1 MQQMK
6 KKANQITN
14 FKYYLPYFIRGI
26 IAFFILL
33 ALTLL
38 IYFFELNTPMTTISL
53 LDGLLIATVIGF
65 ATSLFTYLVYS
76 GSLNFVSYGFST
88 FGSIFNKNVNKK
100 YKDLKEYNEIKKME
114 RAGKTY
120 YFLSYIIVS
129 SLYLIALKQ
138 APLLEHFQQHLH
150 LDFRVPKLQ

>member
-1 MQQMK
+1 MK

-53 LDGLLIATVIGF
+53 LDGLLVATVIGF

-100 YKDLKEYNEIKKME
+100 YKDLKEYNEIKKIE

-120 YFLSYIIVS
+120 YFLSYILVS
-129 SLYLIALKQ
+129 SLYLIALIIVFILFKTEVI
-138 APLLEHFQQHLH
+138 L
-150 LDFRVPKLQ
+150 

>member
-1 MQQMK
+1 MK

-65 ATSLFTYLVYS
+65 ATSLFPYLVYS

-100 YKDLKEYNEIKKME
+100 YKDLKEYNEIKKIE

-120 YFLSYIIVS
+120 YFLSYILVS
-129 SLYLIALKQ
+129 SLYLIALIVVFILFKTEVI
-138 APLLEHFQQHLH
+138 L
-150 LDFRVPKLQ
+150 

>member
-1 MQQMK
+1 MK
-6 KKANQITN
+6 QAITTTQTVT
-14 FKYYLPYFIRGI
+14 RGRECS
-26 IAFFILL
+26 ASTPHTTSEHSSSLCSS
-33 ALTLL
+33 TRR
-38 IYFFELNTPMTTISL
+38 ELNTPMTTISL

-100 YKDLKEYNEIKKME
+100 YKDLKEYNEIKKIE

-120 YFLSYIIVS
+120 YFLSYILVS
-129 SLYLIALKQ
+129 SLYLIALIVVFILFKTEVI
-138 APLLEHFQQHLH
+138 L
-150 LDFRVPKLQ
+150 

>member
-1 MQQMK
+1 MK

-33 ALTLL
+33 AITLL

-53 LDGLLIATVIGF
+53 LDGLLVATVVGF

-100 YKDLKEYNEIKKME
+100 YKDLKEYNEIKKIE

-129 SLYLIALKQ
+129 SLYLIALIVVFILFKTGVI
-138 APLLEHFQQHLH
+138 L
-150 LDFRVPKLQ
+150 

>member
-1 MQQMK
+1 MK

-129 SLYLIALKQ
+129 SLYLIALIIVFILFKTEVI
-138 APLLEHFQQHLH
+138 L
-150 LDFRVPKLQ
+150 